1 MEDIRQLMNMDF
13 NRLPA
18 QEFARDMFLF
28 SFYTRGMS
36 FVDMSFLRKDDL
48 KDGYLVYKRRK
59 TGQQLVVK
67 WESCMQRIV
76 DKYEMEG
83 SPYLLPV
90 INVNSAEDERRQ
102 YLRMAHNINR
112 SLKKIGQEMRLQFP
126 LTMYVARHSWAS
138 IARDKQIPVSVISQ
152 CMGHESEKTTRIY
165 LASLN
170 TDVLDHAN
178 HSVLEDLFS
187 D

>member
-1 MEDIRQLMNMDF
+1 
-13 NRLPA
+13 
-18 QEFARDMFLF
+18 
-28 SFYTRGMS
+28 
-36 FVDMSFLRKDDL
+36 
-48 KDGYLVYKRRK
+48 
-59 TGQQLVVK
+59 
-67 WESCMQRIV
+67 
-76 DKYEMEG
+76 
-83 SPYLLPV
+83 
-90 INVNSAEDERRQ
+90 
-102 YLRMAHNINR
+102 
-112 SLKKIGQEMRLQFP
+112 
-126 LTMYVARHSWAS
+126 MYVSRHAWAS